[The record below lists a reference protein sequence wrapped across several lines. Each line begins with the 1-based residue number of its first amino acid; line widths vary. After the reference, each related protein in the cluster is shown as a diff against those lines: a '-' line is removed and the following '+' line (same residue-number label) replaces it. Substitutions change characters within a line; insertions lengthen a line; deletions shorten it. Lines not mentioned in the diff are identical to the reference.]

1 MKRMQQMIKFCTEHN
16 ILPDVE
22 VVSCD
27 QLPQVFKELCGDQ
40 PEAKRYVADM
50 STIDKLRC

>member
-1 MKRMQQMIKFCTEHN
+1 MQQLIKFCTEHS
-16 ILPDVE
+16 ILPEVE

-27 QLPQVFKELCGDQ
+27 QLPEVFKELCGEQ

-50 STIDKLRC
+50 STIDKLRS